1 MTTTSGSAK
10 WQGGIK
16 DGKGAIST
24 KSGALKD
31 YPYGFA
37 SRFEGKPGSN
47 PEELIGA
54 AHAACF
60 TMALSLI
67 LGEAKL
73 TAEQMETKADV
84 TLEKVGD
91 GFAITS
97 VHLTLDR
104 ERSPAP
110 TTRNSRN
117 WPAWPRPDVRCR
129 SCSTPRSRW
138 TRQLRREARI
148 RAGSDS
154 GFALAPRNDDA
165 PHISASPSGPTEA
178 MRSMLVVPGAR
189 SGTPATMMT
198 RWPARAKPSRK
209 AMLSRRG

>member
-24 KSGALKD
+24 KSGALKE
-31 YPYGFA
+31 YPYGLA

-91 GFAITS
+91 GFA
-97 VHLTLDR
+97 
-104 ERSPAP
+104 
-110 TTRNSRN
+110 
-117 WPAWPRPDVRCR
+117 
-129 SCSTPRSRW
+129 
-138 TRQLRREARI
+138 
-148 RAGSDS
+148 RAGQRVIIVA
-154 GFALAPRNDDA
+154 GVPLRAPGTTNMLRIASVGPDDDA
-165 PHISASPSGPTEA
+165 DI
-178 MRSMLVVPGAR
+178 
-189 SGTPATMMT
+189 
-198 RWPARAKPSRK
+198 
-209 AMLSRRG
+209 

>member
-1 MTTTSGSAK
+1 MPKGIRRIPAFGFHSEENVMSTFGTAVWSG
-10 WQGGIK
+10 GLK

-24 KSGALKD
+24 KSGALSD

-84 TLEKVGD
+84 TLEKQGD

-97 VHLTLDR
+97 VHLTLN
-104 ERSPAP
+104 AK
-110 TTRNSRN
+110 
-117 WPAWPRPDVRCR
+117 
-129 SCSTPRSRW
+129 
-138 TRQLRREARI
+138 I
-148 RAGSDS
+148 
-154 GFALAPRNDDA
+154 
-165 PHISASPSGPTEA
+165 
-178 MRSMLVVPGAR
+178 PGADQ
-189 SGTPATMMT
+189 ATFEKLTGM
-198 RWPARAKPSRK
+198 AKAGCPVSK
-209 AMLSRRG
+209 LLNTKITLDAKLA

>member
-84 TLEKVGD
+84 TLEKQAD

-97 VHLTLDR
+97 VHLTLTREDPGGGQGEIRGTDR
-104 ERSPAP
+104 HGQGRLPGIEAAEHQDHAGRDAAELRSF
-110 TTRNSRN
+110 RR
-117 WPAWPRPDVRCR
+117 RR
-129 SCSTPRSRW
+129 RSRAHP
-138 TRQLRREARI
+138 E
-148 RAGSDS
+148 
-154 GFALAPRNDDA
+154 
-165 PHISASPSGPTEA
+165 
-178 MRSMLVVPGAR
+178 
-189 SGTPATMMT
+189 
-198 RWPARAKPSRK
+198 
-209 AMLSRRG
+209 